1 MQSAGSHGGESQH
14 AAQPSAARPRRSAPQ
29 RPPSA
34 PSTFEHPRPDLTP
47 GASGRGPAQDADA
60 AFPFPQL
67 GQVTTG
73 TQSSASQP
81 APAHTLGIRAAA
93 ARAATATAT
102 AARVPAARPSA
113 PAARDERAAPAGR
126 EPTLTARIRAV
137 QPPDVARQAIS
148 ELGVIARELA
158 ALPDALEE
166 SGLARTHS
174 AAYFSAVDDYQRLAR
189 LAWEAVAEERLEQSG
204 ADPEYRQRAILVAR
218 RIGQLQQECRAA
230 TQNDQFQLPRRRPA
244 FWRRRIRLVRSG
256 LRAFQERLTPTP
268 DPLPMGRGLFLLRGS
283 LGLAASGG
291 LGLFLLDLLVGGTLT
306 LLAIATLGLVLLL
319 AGALAAGIA
328 AATSPVPALA
338 AGTLAGIVAWGT
350 ALRLG
355 VAGGAPLVLLLGA
368 ATAAPTRTTRNGPP
382 GSALVAGLLRAWWLL
397 VGFVGVLAAVAAL
410 AAGGYLAATT
420 YLLPQPDAAT
430 SPLTVAGAA
439 LSLVVGP
446 AALVA
451 LAALFL
457 LAAPA
462 LLVAAAR
469 AAAELAGSPSWV
481 PAARR
486 YALAPALAILAPVTG
501 ALLFGAW
508 FAASAA
514 GLQGTTLAS
523 AQLGDLALALTPRA
537 VALFAA
543 LALPYLLL
551 LELPFRLGIRRWRR
565 TWLADLAARRA
576 DVESHVRR
584 LSAADPKSGAQD
596 TSDENLRAM
605 QYDLV
610 LLQFYRDKIAEADKV
625 PSAPFAPLAAPL
637 ALLIA
642 AAAAVFLDAGLTN
655 LLHLVIK

>member
-1 MQSAGSHGGESQH
+1 MTRRPSYHRRCPNTPRLVQWRHLRAPARIMRMRDEEAAMQSAGSHGGESQH

-93 ARAATATAT
+93 A
-102 AARVPAARPSA
+102 
-113 PAARDERAAPAGR
+113 R

-328 AATSPVPALA
+328 AATSPVP
-338 AGTLAGIVAWGT
+338 
-350 ALRLG
+350 
-355 VAGGAPLVLLLGA
+355 
-368 ATAAPTRTTRNGPP
+368 
-382 GSALVAGLLRAWWLL
+382 
-397 VGFVGVLAAVAAL
+397 
-410 AAGGYLAATT
+410 
-420 YLLPQPDAAT
+420 
-430 SPLTVAGAA
+430 
-439 LSLVVGP
+439 
-446 AALVA
+446 
-451 LAALFL
+451 
-457 LAAPA
+457 
-462 LLVAAAR
+462 
-469 AAAELAGSPSWV
+469 
-481 PAARR
+481 
-486 YALAPALAILAPVTG
+486 
-501 ALLFGAW
+501 
-508 FAASAA
+508 
-514 GLQGTTLAS
+514 
-523 AQLGDLALALTPRA
+523 
-537 VALFAA
+537 
-543 LALPYLLL
+543 
-551 LELPFRLGIRRWRR
+551 
-565 TWLADLAARRA
+565 
-576 DVESHVRR
+576 
-584 LSAADPKSGAQD
+584 
-596 TSDENLRAM
+596 
-605 QYDLV
+605 
-610 LLQFYRDKIAEADKV
+610 
-625 PSAPFAPLAAPL
+625 
-637 ALLIA
+637 
-642 AAAAVFLDAGLTN
+642 
-655 LLHLVIK
+655 